1 MKARGFTLL
10 EFAVSMALFAL
21 LAGGLLV
28 RLADYQRES
37 ERVAAQGMMGA
48 MRTAL
53 AVREAQLKGA
63 GDGAAVAALRQE
75 NPFHWL
81 AHLPRNYQGEYYRP
95 RAGLVK
101 EGSWYFDPSDRTVN
115 YVQYR
120 DTFSSEIP
128 KLLIF
133 KVELFREPDPIRTS
147 ERSEAEPGFA
157 LAQVTGKAA
166 STDH

>member
-1 MKARGFTLL
+1 MRTRGFTLL
-10 EFAVSMALFAL
+10 EFAVCMALCAL
-21 LAGGLLV
+21 LAGGLLA
-28 RLADYQRES
+28 RLAEYQRES
-37 ERVAAQGMMGA
+37 QRVAALNMVSA

-53 AVREAQLKGA
+53 AVRVAQGTGNGA
-63 GDGAAVAALRQE
+63 GLNALERE

-81 AHLPRNYQGEYYRP
+81 AQLPKNYQGEYYRP
-95 RAGLVK
+95 RAGVVK
-101 EGSWYFDPSDRTVN
+101 EGNWYFDPSDRSVN

-128 KLLIF
+128 KLLNF
-133 KVELFREPDPIRTS
+133 KVELFREPNPATTGA
-147 ERSEAEPGFA
+147 RSQAEPGIS

>member
-10 EFAVSMALFAL
+10 EFAICMALCAL

-28 RLADYQRES
+28 RLAEYQRES
-37 ERVAAQGMMGA
+37 QRVAAMNMVSA

-53 AVREAQLKGA
+53 AVRAAQLQGT
-63 GDGAAVAALRQE
+63 GSEAALTTLQRE

-81 AHLPRNYQGEYYRP
+81 AQLPKNYQGEYYRP
-95 RAGLVK
+95 RAGLVR
-101 EGSWYFDPSDRTVN
+101 EGNWYFDPSDRTVN
-115 YVQYR
+115 FVQYR

-128 KLLIF
+128 KLLNF
-133 KVELFREPDPIRTS
+133 KVELFREPNPTRTGA
-147 ERSEAEPGFA
+147 RTQAEQGIS